1 MMISRFIIKMINR
14 YQKKGGG
21 SRLLLV
27 DCNFNPTC
35 SEYYKQALTEY
46 GLIRASRMGLNRI
59 HRCNKANATIK
70 TNDPVI

>member
-1 MMISRFIIKMINR
+1 MMIRRFIIKMINR

-27 DCNFNPTC
+27 ECNFNPSC
-35 SEYYKQALTEY
+35 SEYYKQALTKY
-46 GLIRASRMGLNRI
+46 GLIRGTLMVFNRI
-59 HRCNKANATIK
+59 QRCNKANATIK